1 MEKKL
6 NPYYLHTDSYENS
19 SRPLYSLTTSMGL
32 RQDQVDPVYITQ
44 DGKIIANGFVDK
56 NDDLELYLT
65 NEGKIAYKVK
75 NAEGVSSVHSVST
88 NQNYIA
94 TGSSFDSYDGE
105 FFKYSQPL
113 DVRLSSEREKYL
125 SLNKKTRNLVAASAS
140 PFLFHFAHESGTK
153 YPLPHIESSW
163 LPTFNV
169 DVSFVPTNFLT
180 TTTDLIVVK
189 SGEYDTKPDE
199 PAISLISNLYY
210 STGTN
215 GNIYI
220 DTLSIPSGRHYGFD
234 IPDNSVKSFKIP
246 RTGNSNYA
254 TDGTEANAG
263 GPIGVFKNG
272 VVAFG
277 YKSSNNFSGNYN
289 ENSFVSNSIYGDG
302 NNGFTALDTDII
314 SGNIPA
320 NTYHYKA
327 APFALYD
334 TGSTAHSPLLG
345 YAFDGSPIY
354 GPYGYTSAL
363 DSSSTPKILA
373 PSWRLKELSSR
384 TAGPAYDSTY
394 PSGYFV
400 EDYEFVSGL
409 GDLDRYN
416 GRNCVT
422 PEYPGGVYAYFTT
435 VDSNHAPAFPYIV
448 GDKFYKKVEKQN
460 WSGVTFTEA
469 TQAITGQALPANST
483 DIDLFDDS
491 VYGLVYRKKAGLKS
505 ETILWVSPHEMTSF
519 TGACLETGSIQML
532 NATGG
537 SATFSGNLFSA
548 GGNTVASGH
557 TNKYIV
563 NRYPFRYPTSKN
575 YQFVTNNPF
584 SGGMGY
590 IRKDPDT
597 LVEQDATGYL
607 NLKDTNF
614 YQIYS
619 GYKNGVEGIKSG
631 AKNPVFFTGQWD
643 GVIPSGTPMKI
654 EIWSFNGQ
662 LNGILDSISVVPT
675 NGHDSVTDKAI
686 VFDGVF
692 SGEGN
697 SYTEARRDMVKKAD
711 DHFKRQMNNYLIKSG
726 VINASRNVYRYKWL
740 LQGNSSSS

>member
-1 MEKKL
+1 MAKKL
-6 NPYYLHTDSYENS
+6 NPYYLHTDTYENS

-32 RQDQVDPVYITQ
+32 RKDQVDPVYVTQ

-56 NDDLELYLT
+56 NDDLELYLKNN
-65 NEGKIAYKVK
+65 NEIAYKVRS
-75 NAEGVSSVHSVST
+75 AEGVSSIHSVST
-88 NQNYIA
+88 VENYTA
-94 TGSSFDSYDGE
+94 TGSSFTSHDGD

-125 SLNKKTRNLVAASAS
+125 RLNKKTRNLISQSAS
-140 PFLFHFAHESGTK
+140 PFLFHFTHESGTK

-163 LPTFNV
+163 VPTFNV
-169 DVSFVPTNFLT
+169 DVSLMPSNFLAN
-180 TTTDLIVVK
+180 TTDLIVIK
-189 SGEYDTKPDE
+189 SGEYDTKAAE
-199 PAISLISNLYY
+199 PANTLISNLYY

-220 DTLSIPSGRHYGFD
+220 DTLSIPTGFFRGKNPAND
-234 IPDNSVKSFKIP
+234 SLKTFKIP

-277 YKSSNNFSGNYN
+277 YNSTNNYSGNYN
-289 ENSFVSNSIYGDG
+289 ENSFVANSFYKDS
-302 NNGFTALDTDII
+302 NNGFTALASDIV
-314 SGNIPA
+314 SGNTPVD
-320 NTYHYKA
+320 TYHYKS
-327 APFALYD
+327 APFHLYD

-363 DSSSTPKILA
+363 DSSSTPKIMA

-384 TAGPAYDSTY
+384 TAGPDYNSTY

-409 GDLDRYN
+409 GDLDRHN

-435 VDSNHAPAFPYIV
+435 VDSSHEPAFPYIV

-469 TQAITGQALPANST
+469 IQAVTGQALPANST

-491 VYGLVYRKKAGLKS
+491 IYGLVYRDKVGLKS
-505 ETILWVSPHEMTSF
+505 ETILWVSPHEMSSL
-519 TGACLETGSIQML
+519 TGAYLETGTIQLL

-537 SATFSGNLFSA
+537 NATFSGNLFSA

-557 TNKYIV
+557 TNRYIV
-563 NRYPFRYPTSKN
+563 GSSSFSYPTSKN
-575 YQFVTNNPF
+575 YQFVNNQPF
-584 SGGMGY
+584 SGGMTY

-597 LVEQDATGYL
+597 LTEQEATGYL

-619 GYKNGVEGIKSG
+619 GYKNGIEGVKAN
-631 AKNPVFFTGQWD
+631 AKNPVFFTGQWN
-643 GVIPSGTPMKI
+643 GVIPSGTPIKI

-662 LNGILDSISVVPT
+662 LNGILDGISVVPT
-675 NGHDSVTDKAI
+675 NGHDSVTNKS
-686 VFDGVF
+686 VFFEGVF
-692 SGEGN
+692 TGEGG
-697 SYTEARRDMVKKAD
+697 SYEEARKNMTINAD
-711 DHFKRQMNNYLIKSG
+711 KHFRRQMNNYLIKSG
-726 VINASRNVYRYKWL
+726 VINPSRNIYRYKWL
-740 LQGNSSSS
+740 LQDKASS

>member
-1 MEKKL
+1 MAKKL
-6 NPYYLHTDSYENS
+6 NPYYLHTDTYENS

-44 DGKIIANGFVDK
+44 DGKIIANGFIDK
-56 NDDLELYLT
+56 NDELELYLT

-75 NAEGVSSVHSVST
+75 DSEGINSVYSVST
-88 NQNYIA
+88 QVSYTS
-94 TGSSFDSYDGE
+94 TGTSFESYDGE

-113 DVRLSSEREKYL
+113 AVKMSSSRGKYDK
-125 SLNKKTRNLVAASAS
+125 LNKKTRALIQQSAS
-140 PFLFHFAHESGTK
+140 PFLFHFVHESGTK
-153 YPLPHIESSW
+153 YPVPQIESSW
-163 LPTFNV
+163 IPTFNT
-169 DVSFVPTNFLT
+169 DVSILPRSLMPN
-180 TTTDLIVVK
+180 TTDLIVIK
-189 SGEYDTKPDE
+189 SGEYDTVPDD
-199 PAISLISNLYY
+199 PASHLISNLYY
-210 STGTN
+210 SSGSN
-215 GNIYI
+215 GYLYI
-220 DTLSIPSGRHYGFD
+220 DTLSIPDHAANGKD
-234 IPDNSVKSFKIP
+234 IANDSVKSFKIP
-246 RTGNSNYA
+246 RTGNSNYT

-289 ENSFVSNSIYGDG
+289 ENSFVADSIFKDS
-302 NNGFTALDTDII
+302 NNGFTASASDIV
-314 SGNIPA
+314 SGNVPV

-363 DSSSTPKILA
+363 DSSSTPKIMT

-384 TAGPAYDSTY
+384 TAGPDYNEIY

-460 WSGVTFTEA
+460 WTGVTFTEP
-469 TQAITGQALPANST
+469 TQAITGQALPANSI
-483 DIDLFDDS
+483 DIDLYDDN
-491 VYGLVYRKKAGLKS
+491 VYGLLYRKNAGLKN

-519 TGACLETGSIQML
+519 TGYYLETGTIQML

-537 SATFSGNLFSA
+537 NATYSGNLFSA
-548 GGNTVASGH
+548 AGNTIASGH
-557 TNKYIV
+557 TNSYVLKP
-563 NRYPFRYPTSKN
+563 YPFSYPTSKE
-575 YQFVTNNPF
+575 YQFVAGFPF
-584 SGGMGY
+584 SGGLEY

-597 LVEQDATGYL
+597 LTEQAASGYL
-607 NLKDTNF
+607 NLKDTHF

-619 GYKNGVEGIKSG
+619 GYKNGIEGIKSG

-643 GVIPSGTPMKI
+643 GVIPSGTPIKI
-654 EIWSFNGQ
+654 EVWSFNGQ
-662 LNGILDSISVVPT
+662 INGISDSLSIMPT
-675 NGHDSVTDKAI
+675 NGHEAVSDKSIIFEGTFTGQGSSYNKARENMISVADK
-686 VFDGVF
+686 
-692 SGEGN
+692 
-697 SYTEARRDMVKKAD
+697 
-711 DHFKRQMNNYLIKSG
+711 HFKRQMNNYLIKSG
-726 VINASRNVYRYKWL
+726 VINANRNIYRYKFM
-740 LQGNSSSS
+740 LQDRASS